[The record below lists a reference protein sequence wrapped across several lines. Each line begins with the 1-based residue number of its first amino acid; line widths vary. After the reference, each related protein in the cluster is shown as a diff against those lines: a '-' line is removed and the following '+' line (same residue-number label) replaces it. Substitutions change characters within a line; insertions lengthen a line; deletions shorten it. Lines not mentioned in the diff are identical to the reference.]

1 MIYLNN
7 FIPVRVYYSKP
18 LNVYRLLAPYAD
30 RPNLEYDEDFVKNK
44 LLPTPYEL
52 TNTIYVLN
60 PRLFPPVPLG
70 AVMFSVYQDD
80 KPPYNTKYVE
90 WIAFP
95 VMTNVVSTIGN
106 FSFYAFINCPS
117 REAVPIY
124 IRNEKEHTMISLDQK
139 AIADYFQ
146 TTPYYRKALDRDN
159 FVVFVFSHA
168 SLYWRAT
175 TEHLCVPSDNP
186 QDYPTLVDCQR
197 DTYHTIRNRSSYTG
211 NSAVPLAQMRD
222 KMYPVSYPNPY
233 LYTYITMMIILCTA
247 LYFFYQLR
255 KAALRMTGSKPVAAV
270 VPVPGAVSKIP

>member
-7 FIPVRVYYSKP
+7 FIPVRVYYSKA
-18 LNVYRLLAPYAD
+18 LNVYRLMAPYAD
-30 RPNLEYDEDFVKNK
+30 RPHLEYDEDFIKNK

-52 TNTIYVLN
+52 INTIYVLN

-70 AVMFSVYQDD
+70 AVMFSVYQDEN
-80 KPPYNTKYVE
+80 PPYNTKYVE

-117 REAVPIY
+117 KEALPMY
-124 IRNEKEHTMISLDQK
+124 IRNEKDHTMISLDQK
-139 AIADYFQ
+139 AISDYFL

-186 QDYPTLVDCQR
+186 KDFPTLVECQR
-197 DTYHTIRNRSSYTG
+197 DTYHTIRNQDSYTG
-211 NSAVPLAQMRD
+211 NSAIPLAKMRD
-222 KMYPVSYPNPY
+222 KLFPVSYPNPY
-233 LYTYITMMIILCTA
+233 KYPYFTIVIVFCIALFFLYR
-247 LYFFYQLR
+247 LR
-255 KAALRMTGSKPVAAV
+255 KAGLLTTSPSSPMVVGVSPKPAV
-270 VPVPGAVSKIP
+270 VV